1 MTALLDRWDAFAEA
15 EAAPPWLAERRRA
28 GIARARTAGFP
39 TQKDEDW
46 KFTSVAAIA
55 GADLWPVAG
64 RADAHDAPTRRLL
77 GISYY
82 KSHTRI
88 QVVI

>member
-15 EAAPPWLAERRRA
+15 ETAPAWLVERRRA

-55 GADLWPVAG
+55 GADFTPVGQADG
-64 RADAHDAPTRRLL
+64 RPGGQADSPPDRL
-77 GISYY
+77 SA
-82 KSHTRI
+82 
-88 QVVI
+88 